1 MEEYSIFEEDELEEV
16 RRKKQGETE
25 RWRGRGKSTEW
36 KSKEG
41 ELLRLVSGKKI
52 QCLQRLPRWH
62 VHDCIHH

>member
-1 MEEYSIFEEDELEEV
+1 MEEEHVEEYSIFEEDELEEV

-25 RWRGRGKSTEW
+25 RRERGRGKSTEW

-52 QCLQRLPRWH
+52 QCLQRLPR
-62 VHDCIHH
+62 